1 MTGRVQTLLS
11 MTLRALEN
19 LARGLQLPRARAEF
33 WSITTFLNY
42 SFNGQQFQIWK

>member
-1 MTGRVQTLLS
+1 MTDRVQTLLL

-19 LARGLQLPRARAEF
+19 PAQGLQLPRARAKI
-33 WSITTFLNY
+33 WSITTFPNY

>member
-11 MTLRALEN
+11 KTLRALEN
-19 LARGLQLPRARAEF
+19 PARGLQLPHARAEF
-33 WSITTFLNY
+33 WSITTFPNY